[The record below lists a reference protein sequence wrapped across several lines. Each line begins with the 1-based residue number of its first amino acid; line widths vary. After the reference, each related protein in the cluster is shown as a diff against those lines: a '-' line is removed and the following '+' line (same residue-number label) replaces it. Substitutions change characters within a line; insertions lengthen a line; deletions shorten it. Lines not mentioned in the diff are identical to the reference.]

1 MFSSDIKGTYS
12 RKVSTIKM
20 ALLQRLREIIGKLA
34 QIKAN
39 HFSIDDAVNR
49 RLIIFTR
56 LSEIQKNLVYLCG
69 LVESVKMEAKI
80 RKEKGIF
87 NDEEK
92 IFIQN
97 LELAT
102 AALKSKPFDKL
113 IPGDS
118 PLAADLF
125 CLNLLVSK
133 KSKNKI
139 VNRYLDALSAYLL
152 TLITYYGEKC

>member
-1 MFSSDIKGTYS
+1 
-12 RKVSTIKM
+12 M
-20 ALLQRLREIIGKLA
+20 ALLQRLREIVGRLA

-69 LVESVKMEAKI
+69 FVESIKMEAKI

-97 LELAT
+97 LDLAT
-102 AALKSKPFDKL
+102 AALKCRPFDKS

-125 CLNLLVSK
+125 CLHLLVSRPT
-133 KSKNKI
+133 KNK
-139 VNRYLDALSAYLL
+139 VVSRYLSALGVYLL